1 MNEHTS
7 MAQPV
12 TEDIDN
18 AIIGEGT
25 LIEPDAAVGY
35 RYHKDCGPAKIGKNC
50 ILRKGT
56 IVYCDV
62 ELGDYFQLGHY
73 AVIRAKVRA
82 GNYCALLNHSA
93 IEGLVRMG
101 DGVRIMSHVY
111 VPSRTWFGDNVF
123 VGPGVVFMND
133 RFPGRRKDFLE
144 AVRGATI
151 EDNVSIGGGAS
162 ILPGITIGARSFVAA
177 GALVNKDVP
186 PGSLVMGVPGRITPL
201 PDHLEGENV
210 SSLTKQETD
219 FWHPNLPDISKLE
232 WPEDW
237 PEKRIR

>member
-1 MNEHTS
+1 MDTHIS
-7 MAQPV
+7 MAQPIV
-12 TEDIDN
+12 EEIDN

-25 LIEPDAAVGY
+25 LIEPDAVVGY
-35 RYHKDCGPAKIGKNC
+35 RYHKDCGLTKVGKHC

-56 IVYCDV
+56 IIYGDV
-62 ELGDYFQLGHY
+62 ELGDFFQLGHY

-82 GNYCALLNHSA
+82 GNYCVLLNHSA

-133 RFPGRRKDFLE
+133 QFPGRRNDFL

-151 EDNVSIGGGAS
+151 EDNVSIGGCAS
-162 ILPGITIGARSFVAA
+162 IMPGITIGECSFIAA
-177 GALVNKDVP
+177 GALVNKDIP
-186 PGSLVMGVPGRITPL
+186 PRSLVMGIPGRISPL
-201 PDHLEGENV
+201 PDHLKGKNV
-210 SSLTKQETD
+210 TSFTKQKTD
-219 FWHPNLPDISKLE
+219 LWHPNLSDISKLE

-237 PEKRIR
+237 PEKRIK